1 MLLREL
7 GLIAIIRAVILK
19 LFKPFYILLLIV
31 IVVPIV
37 AGMYAWERIGAMAE
51 YVLKPMNEKYEGL
64 SIIPEHPQGM
74 NFTDI
79 SFIGKDGTPITA
91 MIAEKDTS
99 SELDTVPKNKDM
111 QPARKID
118 YALICVDWDYGI
130 RSSMELAEY
139 LTAAGIRC
147 VLWEPR
153 GKDNARTYCTHGLRE
168 SEDVPLLIDALAAKC
183 GKERPI
189 IVAIGQRFGAGLL
202 LKAAAAD
209 DRIRGIIA
217 IDAFVSLHEALRRN
231 MEDTL
236 VNKVK
241 LELVDFYITKTVG
254 FDCFNVA
261 PAEFATNISRETPA
275 LTISIH
281 DHPIHS
287 LKDALTIYRQLP
299 SDTKEAWAIRGKDD
313 PADATVR
320 QEKCLIGQGEN
331 ERVYEFELQLK
342 NDKEA
347 VYTDIVLWL
356 QNQFLSAIDKPHI
369 NIPQHPA
376 HPAGWHH

>member
-1 MLLREL
+1 MLLRVGGAL
-7 GLIAIIRAVILK
+7 AIIRAVLLK

-31 IVVPIV
+31 IIVPIV

-74 NFTDI
+74 TFTDI
-79 SFIGKDGTPITA
+79 SFTGKDGARVTAVLAERDDSSDLTPV
-91 MIAEKDTS
+91 K
-99 SELDTVPKNKDM
+99 KNEDI
-111 QPARKID
+111 QPAQQID
-118 YALICVDWDYGI
+118 YVLLCVDWDYGI

-153 GKDNARTYCTHGLRE
+153 AESNTRPYCTHGLKE

-189 IVAIGQRFGAGLL
+189 IVAIGQRFGAGVL
-202 LKAAAAD
+202 LKAAADD

-236 VNKVK
+236 VNKIK
-241 LELVDFYITKTVG
+241 LELIDFYITETVG

-275 LTISIH
+275 LAISMH

-287 LKDALTIYRQLP
+287 LKDTLTIFRQLP
-299 SDTKEAWAIRGKDD
+299 SDTKEVWAIRSKDD
-313 PADATVR
+313 PANATECL
-320 QEKCLIGQGEN
+320 EKCLIGQGEN
-331 ERVYEFELQLK
+331 ERVYEFTLQLK
-342 NDKEA
+342 DDKEA
-347 VYTDIVLWL
+347 IYTGIVHWL

-369 NIPQHPA
+369 NMPQQPA
-376 HPAGWHH
+376 MPSRH